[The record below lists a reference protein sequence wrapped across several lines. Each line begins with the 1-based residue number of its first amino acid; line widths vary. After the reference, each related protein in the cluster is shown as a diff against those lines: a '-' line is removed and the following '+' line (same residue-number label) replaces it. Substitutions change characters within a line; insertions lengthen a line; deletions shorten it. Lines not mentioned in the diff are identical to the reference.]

1 MKNNEGKK
9 DKEEKNNSIENKA
22 RDKIKEYFNKYK
34 SLLKDNFTAFIQYI
48 GLSEI
53 WSAEEEKNIFWEKLI
68 QNSENKTE
76 LDYDTVLKGFN
87 EFFEEEVNY
96 DESENNNNLS
106 FNENDNDLLMDLD
119 LQSLHMKSIGF
130 ETEKNEK
137 EDENYKKSIEEF
149 INNIKDSQNKIYAIR
164 FINEIFFT
172 SKINQNNFEKNIENN
187 YDDENFFINKE
198 EIINEIKSKYNFIN
212 LGNDFF
218 NSYFNIIS
226 KQKDEANI
234 ELVVEKSHLNYLNGI
249 LKNMNNVNDK
259 KNSLIKPI
267 NLNLIKSNN
276 INISSNLDKLK
287 EYDSIIN
294 QCIAAIKNLNLQ
306 NSFIDLAQEYIEKY
320 IIKLKNN
327 IYEEIKLKD
336 KEYEAKL
343 LNLDKEIKVNNINKN
358 IVKNI
363 NKLENRNEKLIKEN
377 NEQLNEI
384 DFNQIKELK
393 EKESKNNFNISKKE
407 FSEDS
412 KNIQHKTKNK
422 IIIPPL
428 KIKINK
434 EEERKFSN
442 DYNNNDINNEII
454 YDISNSSKKNIKIYD
469 NKIQENRINS
479 TNDVLL
485 EDLTNSD
492 IDLFSINDNKITD
505 QFLLDTTRLCNEGDD
520 LNKINENKNFN
531 HNKNEKD
538 GLNYS
543 NGNISIGLSNINK
556 QEYKD
561 EYFED
566 ELYDNICFNENEK
579 MKNNFPLTDRNQR
592 KIDYQLDYNLNI
604 DNYYRKQTYNN
615 KVLQSQTY
623 LDMNVN
629 RILQNKRKSY
639 TNEDMFYGYVNKA
652 KCDFY
657 DFKYLSRVHE
667 IKKLFHSNKEK
678 LMKNEF
684 FSDEVKACFANNKK
698 KSYIL
703 IITFRTFYFLKKN
716 ESYDCII
723 KLNVNSLISIIVSKK
738 NFNML
743 NLSFRGG
750 TDVIIETC
758 QRIEMLR
765 FLQSMLNKGIIK
777 KDLEITASNDF
788 FMTKKDGTKEKISTI
803 KNKSFSIT
811 PNFENAQK
819 IGVLLKYKEG
829 FFSSYFQE
837 KLFVLCSIGLIIFE
851 DDYKTPK
858 SIIPIVGTTIKFIVV
873 QFYKRIYCLKMK
885 TINEENYIVGS
896 YQKKEI
902 FDWLK
907 EFADYKKTYHL
918 NMKQINPNFVSD
930 SSTEFKYNIS
940 EGFY

>member
-9 DKEEKNNSIENKA
+9 EKEEKNNSIENKA

-34 SLLKDNFTAFIQYI
+34 SLLKDNFTAFIEYI

-149 INNIKDSQNKIYAIR
+149 INNIKDSQSKIYAIR

-294 QCIAAIKNLNLQ
+294 QCIAAIKNLNLK

-358 IVKNI
+358 IVK
-363 NKLENRNEKLIKEN
+363 
-377 NEQLNEI
+377 
-384 DFNQIKELK
+384 
-393 EKESKNNFNISKKE
+393 
-407 FSEDS
+407 
-412 KNIQHKTKNK
+412 
-422 IIIPPL
+422 
-428 KIKINK
+428 KINK
-434 EEERKFSN
+434 
-442 DYNNNDINNEII
+442 
-454 YDISNSSKKNIKIYD
+454 
-469 NKIQENRINS
+469 
-479 TNDVLL
+479 
-485 EDLTNSD
+485 
-492 IDLFSINDNKITD
+492 
-505 QFLLDTTRLCNEGDD
+505 
-520 LNKINENKNFN
+520 
-531 HNKNEKD
+531 
-538 GLNYS
+538 
-543 NGNISIGLSNINK
+543 
-556 QEYKD
+556 
-561 EYFED
+561 
-566 ELYDNICFNENEK
+566 
-579 MKNNFPLTDRNQR
+579 
-592 KIDYQLDYNLNI
+592 
-604 DNYYRKQTYNN
+604 
-615 KVLQSQTY
+615 
-623 LDMNVN
+623 
-629 RILQNKRKSY
+629 
-639 TNEDMFYGYVNKA
+639 
-652 KCDFY
+652 
-657 DFKYLSRVHE
+657 
-667 IKKLFHSNKEK
+667 
-678 LMKNEF
+678 
-684 FSDEVKACFANNKK
+684 
-698 KSYIL
+698 
-703 IITFRTFYFLKKN
+703 
-716 ESYDCII
+716 
-723 KLNVNSLISIIVSKK
+723 
-738 NFNML
+738 
-743 NLSFRGG
+743 
-750 TDVIIETC
+750 
-758 QRIEMLR
+758 
-765 FLQSMLNKGIIK
+765 
-777 KDLEITASNDF
+777 
-788 FMTKKDGTKEKISTI
+788 
-803 KNKSFSIT
+803 
-811 PNFENAQK
+811 
-819 IGVLLKYKEG
+819 
-829 FFSSYFQE
+829 
-837 KLFVLCSIGLIIFE
+837 
-851 DDYKTPK
+851 
-858 SIIPIVGTTIKFIVV
+858 
-873 QFYKRIYCLKMK
+873 
-885 TINEENYIVGS
+885 
-896 YQKKEI
+896 
-902 FDWLK
+902 
-907 EFADYKKTYHL
+907 
-918 NMKQINPNFVSD
+918 
-930 SSTEFKYNIS
+930 
-940 EGFY
+940 